1 MIKVVIVGDGYAAAD
16 LVRILSIHEGV
27 QVVAITSVDNIG
39 REFAEVYPSLT
50 GVVEV
55 ALQETNLTELKKQA
69 DAAFLALPHGLSVPL
84 VAELVESGIKC
95 VDLGAD
101 FRLKDVKTYKKH
113 YHLEHERPDLLQEA
127 VYGIPEIYREQIKD
141 SQIIANPGCFPTGAI
156 LGLAPLLRSGLISK
170 YGIVVDSKSGVSG
183 AGRGLSQNTHFC
195 EVNDG
200 FKAYGVGTHR
210 HRPEIEQELS
220 LAAGDK
226 VSITFIPHLVPMS
239 RGILT
244 TAYAEL
250 RPGIKPDEVR
260 RALVDSYS
268 EERFV
273 KVLPPGVFPQTKWV
287 YGSNYVHLGAYVDPE
302 NNRVI
307 IISAIDNL
315 TKGAAGQAVQNFNLM
330 FGFDEAEGLKSPGIF
345 P

>member
-1 MIKVVIVGDGYAAAD
+1 M
-16 LVRILSIHEGV
+16 
-27 QVVAITSVDNIG
+27 
-39 REFAEVYPSLT
+39 
-50 GVVEV
+50 
-55 ALQETNLTELKKQA
+55 
-69 DAAFLALPHGLSVPL
+69 
-84 VAELVESGIKC
+84 
-95 VDLGAD
+95 
-101 FRLKDVKTYKKH
+101 
-113 YHLEHERPDLLQEA
+113 
-127 VYGIPEIYREQIKD
+127 
-141 SQIIANPGCFPTGAI
+141 
-156 LGLAPLLRSGLISK
+156 
-170 YGIVVDSKSGVSG
+170 
-183 AGRGLSQNTHFC
+183 
-195 EVNDG
+195 
-200 FKAYGVGTHR
+200 
-210 HRPEIEQELS
+210 
-220 LAAGDK
+220 AAGDK